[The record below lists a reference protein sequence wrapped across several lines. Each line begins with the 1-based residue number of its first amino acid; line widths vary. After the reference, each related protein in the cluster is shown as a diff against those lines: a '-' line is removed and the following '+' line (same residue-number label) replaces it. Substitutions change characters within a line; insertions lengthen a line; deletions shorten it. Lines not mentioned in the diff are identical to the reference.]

1 MFLEAIHSV
10 NDVRFTGKDVA
21 YIVGFLVTVLTAW
34 FKLKNDN
41 EKQNEKIKNLMYKAE
56 SYKSECKD
64 EFINAKTSRQ
74 QIRNDF
80 DANIVS
86 NNVVFTNRLDKIDA
100 EIKDVNSS
108 INQINVNMTTIKTKL
123 DIIINK

>member
-1 MFLEAIHSV
+1 MFLETIHSV
-10 NDVRFTGKDVA
+10 NDVHFTGKDVA

-56 SYKSECKD
+56 TYKSECKE
-64 EFINAKTSRQ
+64 EFVNAKASRQ

-100 EIKDVNSS
+100 EIKDVNTS